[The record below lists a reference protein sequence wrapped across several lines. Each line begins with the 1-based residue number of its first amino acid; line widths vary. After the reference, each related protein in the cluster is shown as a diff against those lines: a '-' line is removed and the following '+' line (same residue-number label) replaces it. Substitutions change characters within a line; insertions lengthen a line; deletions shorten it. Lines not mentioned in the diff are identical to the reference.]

1 MLCCTV
7 FFTKSA
13 STRDDG
19 TPIGYLIT
27 NTDSYKPLASFLRF
41 FVEKK
46 IHIKRFIIDCSL
58 EQVQAIKEGYNA
70 GISNQGDHFDA
81 AITFNPQHLFKV
93 FNEQIK
99 SLLKIAPSTND
110 TNHQSKDGELI
121 FHKNTDSSCNQF
133 KLTEGITTEQVLNNQ
148 RIAFDYLTQ
157 LKQKKT
163 SKEAHEFLVE
173 IENKFKHY
181 HPEFIE
187 FINKYFSETDQYW
200 LDFNFDNHTE
210 MIENYAYNFNEQLR
224 TEYFQPENKY
234 STNKIISVLIKNIP
248 QQQHHHHHHHQSHI
262 TDRAKPQLRHIDDV
276 DDSKDKELDINESNF
291 ANTTNTSNN
300 LRNVSKVK
308 EPNKVSQELA
318 LKEIHACLAREKLNR
333 RFHINERKYANN
345 FEPPKPP
352 LNFPHNGIAY

>member
-27 NTDSYKPLASFLRF
+27 NTDFYEPLASFLRF

-70 GISNQGDHFDA
+70 GISNQGDNFDA
-81 AITFNPQHLFKV
+81 VITFNPQHLFKV

-99 SLLKIAPSTND
+99 SLLKIAPSTNN
-110 TNHQSKDGELI
+110 TNHQS
-121 FHKNTDSSCNQF
+121 
-133 KLTEGITTEQVLNNQ
+133 KLTEGITTEQVLNSQ

-157 LKQKKT
+157 LKQKKI

-173 IENKFKHY
+173 IENKFKQY

-187 FINKYFSETDQYW
+187 FINKYFSETGQYW

-224 TEYFQPENKY
+224 TEYFQPGNKY
-234 STNKIISVLIKNIP
+234 STDKIISVLIKNIP
-248 QQQHHHHHHHQSHI
+248 QQQHHHHQSPPPI
-262 TDRAKPQLRHIDDV
+262 TYHR
-276 DDSKDKELDINESNF
+276 
-291 ANTTNTSNN
+291 
-300 LRNVSKVK
+300 
-308 EPNKVSQELA
+308 
-318 LKEIHACLAREKLNR
+318 
-333 RFHINERKYANN
+333 
-345 FEPPKPP
+345 
-352 LNFPHNGIAY
+352 